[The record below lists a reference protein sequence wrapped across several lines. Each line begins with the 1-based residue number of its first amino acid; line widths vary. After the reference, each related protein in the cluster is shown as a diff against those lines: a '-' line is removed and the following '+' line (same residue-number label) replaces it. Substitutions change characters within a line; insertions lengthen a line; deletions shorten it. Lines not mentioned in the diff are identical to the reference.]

1 MTLPAGAGG
10 PAGVG
15 TPVVA
20 PAPSQVERERQLY
33 RQQRGRRSVAV
44 SVVSTLVVVALVWVG
59 VVNTPGWA
67 AVQRSFFD
75 PQVAW
80 ETLPDILL
88 GLWLNVR
95 ILFFASVGV
104 AVLGTLLAVV
114 RGLRS
119 PVFFPLRMI
128 ATGYTDVFRGLP
140 LIIVLYL
147 VGFGLPGLGVFPRLA
162 PEFWGTIAIV
172 LTYSSYVAEVLRAG
186 MEAVHPSQRLA
197 ARSLGLSHAQT
208 LRLVVLPQAVRK
220 VTPAL
225 MNDFVSMQKDVGLVS
240 ILGAVDAVR
249 SAQIAQAEQTN
260 FTPYLVAGLLFV
272 LISLPLIRV
281 TDAIARKQQQRE
293 QIGGTV

>member
-1 MTLPAGAGG
+1 VTPAGAS
-10 PAGVG
+10 AGSA
-15 TPVVA
+15 VVE
-20 PAPSQVERERQLY
+20 PSEPSELELERRLY
-33 RQQRGRRSVAV
+33 RAQRGRRSIAV
-44 SVVSTLVVVALVWVG
+44 SIVSSLIVVLLLWLG

-67 AVQRSFFD
+67 AVQQSFFD
-75 PQVAW
+75 PQTAIS
-80 ETLPDILL
+80 TFPSILL

-95 ILFFASVGV
+95 ILFFAAIGV
-104 AVLGTLLAVV
+104 AVFATLLAVI
-114 RGLRS
+114 RGLTN
-119 PVFFPLRMI
+119 PVFFPLRLL
-128 ATGYTDVFRGLP
+128 ATGYTDLFRGLP

-147 VGFGLPGLGVFPRLA
+147 VGFGIPGLGIFPQLPA
-162 PEFWGTIAIV
+162 EFWGTIAII

-208 LRLVVLPQAVRK
+208 LRLVVLPQGLRK

-249 SAQIAQAEQTN
+249 AANIAQAETYN

-281 TDAIARKQQQRE
+281 TDGLARRQQRRE
-293 QIGGTV
+293 QIGGAV

>member
-1 MTLPAGAGG
+1 MTLPAGAGS
-10 PAGVG
+10 
-15 TPVVA
+15 PVAA
-20 PAPSQVERERQLY
+20 PAPSQVELERRLY
-33 RQQRGRRSVAV
+33 RRQRGRRSVLV
-44 SVVSTLVVVALVWVG
+44 SVVSTLVVVVVVWLG

-67 AVQRSFFD
+67 AVQQSFFD
-75 PQVAW
+75 PRTAIDSFPSV
-80 ETLPDILL
+80 LL
-88 GLWLNVR
+88 GLWLNIR
-95 ILFFASVGV
+95 ILFFASIGV

-114 RGLRS
+114 RGLRN
-119 PVFFPLRMI
+119 PVFFPLRML
-128 ATGYTDVFRGLP
+128 ATGYTDLFRGLP

-147 VGFGLPGLGVFPRLA
+147 VGFGLPGLGVFPRQP
-162 PEFWGTIAIV
+162 PEVWGTIAIV

-197 ARSLGLSHAQT
+197 ARSLGLSHTKT
-208 LRLVVLPQAVRK
+208 LRLVVLPQAIRK

-249 SAQIAQAEQTN
+249 SAQIAQAETYN
-260 FTPYLVAGLLFV
+260 FTPYFVAGLLFV

-281 TDAIARKQQQRE
+281 TDAIARRQQQRE

>member
-1 MTLPAGAGG
+1 MTVPAGAG
-10 PAGVG
+10 A
-15 TPVVA
+15 PVTA
-20 PAPSQVERERQLY
+20 PAPSQVELERRLY
-33 RQQRGRRSVAV
+33 RRQRGRRSVVV
-44 SVVSTLVVVALVWVG
+44 SVVSTLVVIAVVWVG

-67 AVQRSFFD
+67 AVQQSFFD
-75 PQVAW
+75 PQTAVDTFPAV
-80 ETLPDILL
+80 LL
-88 GLWLNVR
+88 GLWLNIR
-95 ILFFASVGV
+95 ILFFSAIGV

-114 RGLRS
+114 RGLRN
-119 PVFFPLRMI
+119 PVFFPLRVL
-128 ATGYTDVFRGLP
+128 ATAYTDLFRGLP

-147 VGFGLPGLGVFPRLA
+147 VGFGIPGLGIVPRQP
-162 PEFWGTIAIV
+162 PEVWGTIAIV

-197 ARSLGLSHAQT
+197 ARSLGLSHAGT
-208 LRLVVLPQAVRK
+208 LRLVVLPQAIRK

-249 SAQIAQAEQTN
+249 SAQIAQAETYN

-272 LISLPLIRV
+272 VISLPLIRV
-281 TDAIARKQQQRE
+281 TDAIARRQQRRE

>member
-1 MTLPAGAGG
+1 VT
-10 PAGVG
+10 
-15 TPVVA
+15 A
-20 PAPSQVERERQLY
+20 PAPSQVELERRLY
-33 RQQRGRRSVAV
+33 RRQRGRRSVVV
-44 SVVSTLVVVALVWVG
+44 SVVSTLVVIAVVWVG

-67 AVQRSFFD
+67 AVQQSFFD
-75 PQVAW
+75 PQTAVDTFPAV
-80 ETLPDILL
+80 LL
-88 GLWLNVR
+88 GLWLNIR
-95 ILFFASVGV
+95 ILFFSAIGV

-114 RGLRS
+114 RGLRN
-119 PVFFPLRMI
+119 PVFFPLRVL
-128 ATGYTDVFRGLP
+128 ATAYTDLFRGLP

-147 VGFGLPGLGVFPRLA
+147 VGFGIPGLGIVPRQ
-162 PEFWGTIAIV
+162 PPVVWGTIAIV

-197 ARSLGLSHAQT
+197 ARSLGLSHAGT
-208 LRLVVLPQAVRK
+208 LRLVVLPQAIRK

-249 SAQIAQAEQTN
+249 SAQIAQAETYN

-272 LISLPLIRV
+272 VISLPLIRV
-281 TDAIARKQQQRE
+281 TDAIARRQQRRE

>member
-1 MTLPAGAGG
+1 MSEPAA
-10 PAGVG
+10 AGV
-15 TPVVA
+15 V
-20 PAPSQVERERQLY
+20 PAPSQVEVERRLY
-33 RQQRGRRSVAV
+33 RRQRGRRSILV
-44 SVVSTLVVVALVWVG
+44 SVVSTLVVVALVWFG

-67 AVQRSFFD
+67 AVQQSFFD
-75 PQVAW
+75 PQTAVESFPA
-80 ETLPDILL
+80 ILL

-95 ILFFASVGV
+95 ILFFSAIGV

-119 PVFFPLRMI
+119 PVFFPLRML
-128 ATGYTDVFRGLP
+128 ATGYTDLFRGLP

-147 VGFGLPGLGVFPRLA
+147 VGYGVPGLGVFPRMPA
-162 PEFWGTIAIV
+162 EFWGTIAIV
-172 LTYSSYVAEVLRAG
+172 LTYSSYIAEVLRAG

-197 ARSLGLSHAQT
+197 ARSLGLSHAKT
-208 LRLVVLPQAVRK
+208 LRLVVLPQAIRK

-249 SAQIAQAEQTN
+249 SAQIAQAESYN
-260 FTPYLVAGLLFV
+260 FTPYFVAGLLFV

-281 TDAIARKQQQRE
+281 TDAIARRQQQRE

>member
-1 MTLPAGAGG
+1 MTAPAGAG
-10 PAGVG
+10 A
-15 TPVVA
+15 PVTA
-20 PAPSQVERERQLY
+20 PAPSQVELERRLY
-33 RQQRGRRSVAV
+33 RRQRGRRSVVV
-44 SVVSTLVVVALVWVG
+44 SVVSTFVVIAVVWLG

-67 AVQRSFFD
+67 AVQQSFFD
-75 PQVAW
+75 PQTAIDTFPAV
-80 ETLPDILL
+80 LL
-88 GLWLNVR
+88 GLWLNIR
-95 ILFFASVGV
+95 ILFFSAIGV

-114 RGLRS
+114 RGLRN
-119 PVFFPLRMI
+119 PVFFPLRML
-128 ATGYTDVFRGLP
+128 ATAYTDLFRGLP

-147 VGFGLPGLGVFPRLA
+147 VGFGIPGLGIFPRQP
-162 PEFWGTIAIV
+162 PEVWGTIAIV

-197 ARSLGLSHAQT
+197 ARSLGLSHAGT
-208 LRLVVLPQAVRK
+208 LRLVVLPQAIRK

-249 SAQIAQAEQTN
+249 SAQIAQAETYN

-272 LISLPLIRV
+272 VISLPLIRV
-281 TDAIARKQQQRE
+281 TDAIARRQQCRE

>member
-1 MTLPAGAGG
+1 MTSPAGAG
-10 PAGVG
+10 
-15 TPVVA
+15 TPLVS

-33 RQQRGRRSVAV
+33 RRQRGRRSVTV
-44 SVVSTLVVVALVWVG
+44 SVVSTLVVVALVWFG

-67 AVQRSFFD
+67 AVQQSFFD

-80 ETLPDILL
+80 ETLPDVLL

-95 ILFFASVGV
+95 ILFFASIGV

-114 RGLRS
+114 RGLRN
-119 PVFFPLRMI
+119 PVFFPLRML
-128 ATGYTDVFRGLP
+128 ATGYTDLFRGLP

-208 LRLVVLPQAVRK
+208 LRLVVLPQAIRK

-293 QIGGTV
+293 QIGGAV

>member
-1 MTLPAGAGG
+1 MTTPAGAG
-10 PAGVG
+10 
-15 TPVVA
+15 TPLVT

-33 RQQRGRRSVAV
+33 RRQRGRRSVTV
-44 SVVSTLVVVALVWVG
+44 SVVSTLVVVVLAWIG
-59 VVNTPGWA
+59 IVNTPGWA

-95 ILFFASVGV
+95 ILFAASIGV

-114 RGLRS
+114 RGLRN
-119 PVFFPLRMI
+119 PVFFPLRML
-128 ATGYTDVFRGLP
+128 ATGYTDLFRGLP

-208 LRLVVLPQAVRK
+208 LRLVVLPQAIRK

-293 QIGGTV
+293 QIGGAV

>member
-1 MTLPAGAGG
+1 MTSPAGAG
-10 PAGVG
+10 
-15 TPVVA
+15 TPLVM

-33 RQQRGRRSVAV
+33 RRQRGRRSVTV
-44 SVVSTLVVVALVWVG
+44 SVVSTLVVVALVWIG
-59 VVNTPGWA
+59 IVNTPGWA

-95 ILFFASVGV
+95 ILFFASIGV

-114 RGLRS
+114 RGLRN
-119 PVFFPLRMI
+119 PVFFPLRML
-128 ATGYTDVFRGLP
+128 ATGYTDMFRGLP

-208 LRLVVLPQAVRK
+208 LRLVVLPQAIRK

-293 QIGGTV
+293 QIGGAV